1 MRIGIVNDMALA
13 REALRRVIVSAPGL
27 AIAWTA
33 RDGAEALDFNSNDPA
48 DLILMDLSLPRMD
61 GWEATK
67 RIRLDDRFRSTPVIA
82 LTAHAGRDDEQR
94 ARAAGCSDYLT
105 KPVERDKL
113 LGVIRKHLSTRRL
126 HA

>member
-1 MRIGIVNDMALA
+1 MC
-13 REALRRVIVSAPGL
+13 S
-27 AIAWTA
+27 
-33 RDGAEALDFNSNDPA
+33 S
-48 DLILMDLSLPRMD
+48 DLRMD
-61 GWEATK
+61 GWETT
-67 RIRLDDRFRSTPVIA
+67 RRLRLDERFRSTPVIA